1 MFVLHRATTG
11 SVSEVQAVYPW
22 LTVPPYTP
30 MMDSW
35 KKHVSHF
42 LIFFKC
48 LSGCADVQMKLNF
61 LFQNICNDL
70 WSYLC
75 VVGYDQ
81 SHREKRYRQDQLY
94 LFTHCPMYDFMLTC
108 KSKLREQCSLLYA
121 GNLSHARISEF
132 AHFSFTLSLCCKH
145 SKTQHLYFY
154 QYINQCYLS
163 TWICSHTSKM
173 LAVLPCWAALY
184 IAVNTLGVHTDW
196 KSCAN
201 RDTRLVWLM
210 VLFIRDRLMNWCS
223 FSKVQNVHHQHDVA
237 LTAD

>member
-1 MFVLHRATTG
+1 MSLIFWYFLNVFLAALMCKWSLIFYFKTFAMICGHI
-11 SVSEVQAVYPW
+11 SVWWGMTSPTEKNGIDRINCICL
-22 LTVPPYTP
+22 LTVQCMT
-30 MMDSW
+30 SCW
-35 KKHVSHF
+35 HVS
-42 LIFFKC
+42 
-48 LSGCADVQMKLNF
+48 LSSGSSAAFYTQE
-61 LFQNICNDL
+61 I
-70 WSYLC
+70 S
-75 VVGYDQ
+75 
-81 SHREKRYRQDQLY
+81 R
-94 LFTHCPMYDFMLTC
+94 TH
-108 KSKLREQCSLLYA
+108 A
-121 GNLSHARISEF
+121 SEF

-201 RDTRLVWLM
+201 RDTRLVCLM